1 MTDDRMDPLRRNFQ
15 FQKVITVV
23 GALLM
28 IGKFLA
34 YFLTNSVS
42 ILTDALESI
51 VNVAAGAVGLYALF
65 LSMQP
70 PDSSHPYGHGKVEL
84 ISSSVEGTLI
94 CLAGL
99 MIIFETVDKVIRGDL
114 GIRSLD
120 LGLVIVAIAAAVNY
134 AMGATAIR
142 MGKKSRSL
150 ALEASG
156 RHLCSDT
163 YSSIGILLGLS
174 IMYVCT
180 SFGYDAY
187 WIDPAMAALFGFIIC
202 RTGVKVVY
210 KSFCGIMDTSD
221 RKLVTKVTRC
231 LNQARTDDVLD
242 IHHLR
247 ITTYGASFHIDA
259 HMVVRHTMTVGD
271 VENVVSE
278 FRKKVNKMLGD
289 DVDITFMAEPCD
301 RQFCRYCKNGCD
313 HRRFDFVEINI
324 ISAEKATRASPT
336 KSKLYKEDS

>member
-1 MTDDRMDPLRRNFQ
+1 MTDDRMAPLKRNYQ

-28 IGKFLA
+28 IGKFVA

-51 VNVAAGAVGLYALF
+51 VNVVAGAIGLYALY

-70 PDSSHPYGHGKVEL
+70 PDSNHPYGHGKVEL

-94 CLAGL
+94 CIAGL
-99 MIIFETVDKVIRGDL
+99 MIILETVAKIIQGDL
-114 GIRSLD
+114 EIRSLD
-120 LGLVIVAIAAAVNY
+120 TGLVIVAVAAVINY
-134 AMGATAIR
+134 AMGMTAIR

-163 YSSIGILLGLS
+163 YSSVGILLGLS
-174 IMYVCT
+174 IMFVCDMAGFNA
-180 SFGYDAY
+180 S
-187 WIDPAMAALFGFIIC
+187 WIDPAMAILFGLIIC
-202 RTGVKVVY
+202 RTGIKVVY

-221 RKLVTKVTRC
+221 SKLIVKITRC
-231 LNQARTDDVLD
+231 LNQARTSDVLD

-247 ITTYGASFHIDA
+247 ITSYGAAFHIDA
-259 HMVVRHTMTVGD
+259 HMVVRQSMTVGNA
-271 VENVVSE
+271 EKVVAE
-278 FRKKVNKMLGD
+278 FRKKTYELLGD
-289 DVDITFMAEPCD
+289 DVDITLMAEPCN
-301 RQFCRYCKNGCD
+301 RQFCRYCRHGCEN
-313 HRRFDFVEINI
+313 RRFDFVETNI
-324 ISAEKATRASPT
+324 ITAEKATRPSPER
-336 KSKLYKEDS
+336 SKLYKDER

>member
-1 MTDDRMDPLRRNFQ
+1 MASLRRNFQ

-28 IGKFLA
+28 ISKFVA
-34 YFLTNSVS
+34 YFMTNSVS

-51 VNVAAGAVGLYALF
+51 VNVVAGAIGLYALY

-70 PDSSHPYGHGKVEL
+70 ADSNHPYGHGKVEL

-94 CLAGL
+94 CIAGF
-99 MIIFETVDKVIRGDL
+99 MIIVETVMKIISGDL
-114 GIRSLD
+114 EIRSLD

-134 AMGATAIR
+134 AMGITAIS
-142 MGKKSRSL
+142 MGKRSRSL

-163 YSSIGILLGLS
+163 YSSIGIILGLS
-174 IMYVCT
+174 IMYVCRM
-180 SFGYDAY
+180 FDVDAY
-187 WIDPAMAALFGFIIC
+187 WIDPAMAILFGFIIC

-221 RKLVTKVTRC
+221 YKLIVKVTRC
-231 LNQARTDDVLD
+231 LNQARTSDVLD

-271 VENVVSE
+271 VEEVVTE
-278 FRKKVNKMLGD
+278 FRKRTNQLLGD
-289 DVDITFMAEPCD
+289 DVDITFMAEPCN

-313 HRRFDFVEINI
+313 IRRFDFVETNI
-324 ISAEKATRASPT
+324 ISAEKATRPT
-336 KSKLYKEDS
+336 PSKSKLYKEDP